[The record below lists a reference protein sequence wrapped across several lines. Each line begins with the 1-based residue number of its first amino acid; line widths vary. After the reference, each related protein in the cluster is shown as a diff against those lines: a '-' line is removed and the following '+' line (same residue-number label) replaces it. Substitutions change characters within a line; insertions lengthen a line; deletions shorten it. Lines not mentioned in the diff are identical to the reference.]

1 MWTVGKRRRAGEY
14 QVANEGSPAG
24 PALDQ
29 HVFMIAA
36 DDAEGD
42 CHVVFTESAVR
53 AIAHYK
59 QMSRTYSDVRGNEN
73 FEYLRPLI
81 TSFEEDARRFG
92 P

>member
-1 MWTVGKRRRAGEY
+1 MTVCKRRRAGEY
-14 QVANEGSPAG
+14 QVADGSGAAG

-59 QMSRTYSDVRGNEN
+59 QMSRIYSDVRGNEN
-73 FEYLRPLI
+73 FEILRPMI
-81 TSFEEDARRFG
+81 TTFEEDAKRFG